1 MDELEA
7 EVEAEA
13 EAEAAEAVEDF
24 DAPDGGGAGA
34 IDELSASDDLKRQL
48 EANASTPDDE
58 LADEPET
65 YDDLDP
71 RLPRRRRHRP
81 VREHFPFDL
90 DAMAMR
96 NERTFPRR
104 GGRTTRR

>member
-1 MDELEA
+1 M
-7 EVEAEA
+7 AEA
-13 EAEAAEAVEDF
+13 QAS
-24 DAPDGGGAGA
+24 

-71 RLPRRRRHRP
+71 RVRQGARRHRP
-81 VREHFPFDL
+81 VRGTPSV
-90 DAMAMR
+90 
-96 NERTFPRR
+96 
-104 GGRTTRR
+104 